1 MQKLLWLEIPL
12 LMTEFW
18 CVDAITYDNQ
28 LFAWF
33 VASFVNLNL
42 IFFDLL
48 HHPFEYRHKNQ
59 ELKWILFPV
68 LGGIEN
74 SIFSYND
81 VNLDG
86 FTLWF

>member
-1 MQKLLWLEIPL
+1 VTSIYLLDL
-12 LMTEFW
+12 LH
-18 CVDAITYDNQ
+18 
-28 LFAWF
+28 LF
-33 VASFVNLNL
+33 VYLNL

-59 ELKWILFPV
+59 ELKSILFAV
-68 LGGIEN
+68 LGGIVN

-86 FTLWF
+86 FIL